1 MKPTQNPLE
10 IYQLRV
16 VLRET
21 SPHIWRRFLVR
32 SDSSIVD
39 LHQTIQIAFGWSGR
53 QVFEFDVQGHRRGV
67 RLEGDAHHILLA
79 DFRFYV
85 KERFTYVYN
94 IADQESRP
102 WRFELRLEQKVAMDT
117 RQHYPRCIGGLGAPP
132 PELCGGSIA
141 FESLRDLF
149 TPEYVAWWTEEMHAE
164 GWTAEHD
171 EELRQLQPW
180 IHRKL
185 DRRVIN
191 QQLRQGGDLI
201 RKERAQL

>member
-1 MKPTQNPLE
+1 MEPAQNPIE

-21 SPHIWRRFLVR
+21 SPYMWRRFLVR

-53 QVFEFDVQGHRRGV
+53 RAFAFEVQGHRRGV
-67 RLEGDAHHILLA
+67 RLEGDAQDILLA

-85 KERFTYVYN
+85 KERSIYTYN
-94 IADQESRP
+94 TAEQEGRP
-102 WRFELRLEQKVAMDT
+102 WRFELRLEQKLTMDV
-117 RQHYPRCIGGLGAPP
+117 RQYYPRCIGSVGAPP
-132 PELCGGSIA
+132 PERYGGSIA

-149 TPEYVAWWTEEMHAE
+149 TPAYVAWRTAEMRAE

-171 EELRQLQPW
+171 EEPHHLQLW

-185 DRRVIN
+185 NRTTRHSYTPMATGEIT
-191 QQLRQGGDLI
+191 G
-201 RKERAQL
+201 